1 MRLQNTSTHLEKDY
15 SARLWTPTRARRPH
29 GPRSPDTMQLVGN
42 KGAGGACKRSPQMTP
57 RRPCQRPPL
66 RPRTSDGKS
75 TGAATNAR
83 KKRRLLPLP
92 DGPQTGASE
101 PTPGSLGEGLAGGRR
116 LFCSVGGMCCEGR
129 GLIGPKEHLVRLP
142 PWCARAPQA
151 PMPSPACAHKGQ
163 KWVPG
168 QLQSREGVLG
178 GREGTP
184 ISANLPRF
192 PTTPVCGKWSG
203 VSMEAVRGAR
213 RAGVCSMDAGC
224 ARSSQSKSR
233 VPGHWAR

>member
-1 MRLQNTSTHLEKDY
+1 MRLQTTSTHLEKDY

-29 GPRSPDTMQLVGN
+29 GPRTPCNLSGN
-42 KGAGGACKRSPQMTP
+42 KGAGAACKRSPQMTP
-57 RRPCQRPPL
+57 RRPCQRLPL

-83 KKRRLLPLP
+83 KNRRLLTLP

-151 PMPSPACAHKGQ
+151 PMPSPACARKGRNG
-163 KWVPG
+163 VPD
-168 QLQSREGVLG
+168 QLQGREGVLG

-192 PTTPVCGKWSG
+192 PTTPVCGKWG
-203 VSMEAVRGAR
+203 EVIMEDAWGAR
-213 RAGVCSMDAGC
+213 RGGVLCLQAANRLVIIGPL
-224 ARSSQSKSR
+224 R
-233 VPGHWAR
+233 